1 MRKSIPAPVLVV
13 PASAVLS
20 SPIHH
25 RALECFPKYPTAT
38 LDEVVA
44 FFTGSAKDAPSL
56 DFLKREGHLEE
67 GEMYDW
73 EEALSFPVAASS
85 FAPVPFGCISPDEHL
100 DSEEDPRI
108 WWPNGTGYPS
118 TVMEEVDGGEDEDVV
133 EVEDPCSFTT
143 YELWSMHRAPFGTVF
158 GRVTCTG
165 TIWVFRL
172 GMPTEDNPFG
182 PDHVVDAFVKNT
194 STPSA
199 IPAWAYEWIAVY
211 GKPEDHVWLREE
223 QLP

>member
-1 MRKSIPAPVLVV
+1 MRSFIPAPVLVV

-20 SPIHH
+20 SPVHP

-44 FFTGSAKDAPSL
+44 FFTGSANDAPSL

-67 GEMYDW
+67 GEMYEW
-73 EEALSFPVAASS
+73 EEALSFPVASSS
-85 FAPVPFGCISPDEHL
+85 FAPVPFGCISDGNLDENG
-100 DSEEDPRI
+100 DPVY
-108 WWPNGTGYPS
+108 WEPNGVSYPA
-118 TVMEEVDGGEDEDVV
+118 THYETQVGENGEEVRV
-133 EVEDPCSFTT
+133 EVEDHAAFCS

-172 GMPTEDNPFG
+172 GMPSEDNPFG
-182 PDHVVDAFVKNT
+182 PDHEVDAFVKNT

-211 GKPEDHVWLREE
+211 GKPERHVWLREE